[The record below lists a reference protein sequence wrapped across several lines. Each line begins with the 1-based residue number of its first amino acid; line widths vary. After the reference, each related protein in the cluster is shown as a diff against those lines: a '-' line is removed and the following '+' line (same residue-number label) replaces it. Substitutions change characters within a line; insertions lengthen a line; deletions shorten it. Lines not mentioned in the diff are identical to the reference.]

1 MSLVNPQGSA
11 RDLAPARPGNSGG
24 CVELLGGNESRTE
37 LRTVAGIEVLV
48 VARPAGA
55 PSGGDIY
62 CLHSCGHGTLA
73 KFVLLDLTG
82 HGKEQDLIAR
92 TLHELLHQYSTE
104 TSPAQLL
111 EMLNRKYDRLGLRAI
126 LASGVGA
133 TFDPSLGLFRFS
145 NAGQPRPLRWSAR
158 QHEWGLLMPVQ
169 ESDCGLPLGVTA
181 AACYEEETVSLSP
194 GDMLVLFSDGVTE
207 TRDADGEFLQAE
219 GVLQLAQD
227 CTDEIGGASPLPAL
241 GHAFLRRLEQFRGG
255 LDFQDDVTL
264 LWARRLPAEPAADA
278 SAEPG

>member
-1 MSLVNPQGSA
+1 MGLLNPQGSA
-11 RDLAPARPGNSGG
+11 RDLAPARLGNSGG
-24 CVELLGGNESRTE
+24 CVELVGGNESRTE

-55 PSGGDIY
+55 PGGGDIY
-62 CLHSCGHGTLA
+62 CPHSCGHGTLA

-82 HGKEQDLIAR
+82 HGKERDAIAR

-111 EMLNRKYDRLGLRAI
+111 EMLNRTYDRLGLRAI
-126 LASGVGA
+126 LACGVGA

-158 QHEWGLLMPVQ
+158 QRQWAFLLPVK

-181 AACYEEETVSLSP
+181 AAC
-194 GDMLVLFSDGVTE
+194 
-207 TRDADGEFLQAE
+207 
-219 GVLQLAQD
+219 
-227 CTDEIGGASPLPAL
+227 
-241 GHAFLRRLEQFRGG
+241 
-255 LDFQDDVTL
+255 
-264 LWARRLPAEPAADA
+264 
-278 SAEPG
+278 

>member
-1 MSLVNPQGSA
+1 MTSSCESGSVPNSA
-11 RDLAPARPGNSGG
+11 AAEMIEVRD
-24 CVELLGGNESRTE
+24 CIEILGGNESRTE
-37 LRTVAGIEVLV
+37 LRTVAGIEVLL

-82 HGKEQDLIAR
+82 HGRERDLIAR
-92 TLHELLHQYSTE
+92 TVHELLHQYSTE

-111 EMLNRKYDRLGLRAI
+111 EMLNRTYDRLGLRAI
-126 LASGVGA
+126 LASVVGA

-158 QHEWGLLMPVQ
+158 RHQWAFLMPVQ

-194 GDMLVLFSDGVTE
+194 GDTLFWFSDGLPE
-207 TRDADGEFLQAE
+207 TRNAAEEFLEPE

-227 CTDEIGGASPLPAL
+227 CTDEIGAASPLATL

-255 LDFQDDVTL
+255 MDFQDAVTL
-264 LWARRLPAEPAADA
+264 LWARRLPVERAAGA

>member
-1 MSLVNPQGSA
+1 MGLVNPQGSG
-11 RDLAPARPGNSGG
+11 RDPAPARPGSSGG

-37 LRTVAGIEVLV
+37 LRTVAGIDVLV
-48 VARPAGA
+48 VARPTG
-55 PSGGDIY
+55 PPGGGDVY

-82 HGKEQDLIAR
+82 HGRDRDPIAR
-92 TLHELLHQYSTE
+92 TLHELLHEHSTE

-111 EMLNRKYDRLGLRAI
+111 EMLNRTYDRLGLRAI

-194 GDMLVLFSDGVTE
+194 GDMLFWFSDGLPE
-207 TRDADGEFLQAE
+207 TRNAAGEFLEPE
-219 GVLQLAQD
+219 GGVA
-227 CTDEIGGASPLPAL
+227 TGK
-241 GHAFLRRLEQFRGG
+241 G
-255 LDFQDDVTL
+255 LH
-264 LWARRLPAEPAADA
+264 R
-278 SAEPG
+278 